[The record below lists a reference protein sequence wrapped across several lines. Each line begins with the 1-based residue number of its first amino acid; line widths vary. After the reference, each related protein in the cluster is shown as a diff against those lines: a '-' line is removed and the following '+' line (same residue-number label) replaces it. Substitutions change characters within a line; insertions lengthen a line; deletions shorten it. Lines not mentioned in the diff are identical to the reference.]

1 MPERGALRVG
11 LRCRLDLAEEN
22 ESPLA
27 AVERRLAIPC
37 RPRCARELP
46 RVEIDRRVRVDRVEM
61 QMMESRRGEHGHLAH
76 VGSDHYSS
84 IRTTARGSCIR
95 IRVRCLSRS
104 ETQARKPL
112 PRKSGLTIA

>member
-22 ESPLA
+22 EGPLA
-27 AVERRLAIPC
+27 AVERRLAVPC

-46 RVEIDRRVRVDRVEM
+46 RVEIDRRVRVDRIEM
-61 QMMESRRGEHGHLAH
+61 QVMESRRGEHGHLAH

-84 IRTTARGSCIR
+84 IRTTARGSWR
-95 IRVRCLSRS
+95 QTGRLPVASFHQKAQASS
-104 ETQARKPL
+104 ESL
-112 PRKSGLTIA
+112 